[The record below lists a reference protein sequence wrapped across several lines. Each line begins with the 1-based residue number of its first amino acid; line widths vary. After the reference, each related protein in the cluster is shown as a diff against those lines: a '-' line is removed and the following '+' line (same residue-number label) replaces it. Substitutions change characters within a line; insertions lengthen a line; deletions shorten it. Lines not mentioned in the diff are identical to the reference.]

1 MSEFTSQRRLG
12 LKASLRTACKF
23 LPMPLCLGWDTDPT
37 GDDSSPDAKVTGLLL
52 SDIASGAT
60 RVVEGA
66 WMHALY
72 KHTSIAYPPGTIV
85 MNLREAGYTSKIGL
99 PHIAMI
105 STLIIQIFVVLVFMA
120 HGSTRRE
127 GALLLA
133 GGLMRIL
140 ECVFAWKYPPYRPP
154 RSHNQRFCAL
164 HTGMTTKHI
173 LVIRRLSIWKTRLHL
188 GDRSEK
194 IGGKLGSGEQSKSRS
209 GSARGVYGNHFEQF
223 PHPVS
228 APGGYRGK
236 RARCRVGKCLTTR
249 HSVVLDTENPMLDR
263 VVAACQ
269 FANSVSIG
277 FVENIL
283 PDSDGSH
290 EDYRWISTVL
300 GPGPDLEEHPHH
312 QQATTVLQ
320 STLKRRREH
329 QGDSSRHCNNI
340 KIQPWVLN
348 SPSIFLWFYHPWLAR
363 SHSQGIDISMVVGA
377 TEISYMLRNEED
389 GAWYS
394 PEDAEG
400 IR

>member
-127 GALLLA
+127 ARYFWPAASCGFLNIFRFRDVCQFGRRGCTLA
-133 GGLMRIL
+133 IAAKKSVGSLVPGSNPNLGL
-140 ECVFAWKYPPYRPP
+140 A
-154 RSHNQRFCAL
+154 
-164 HTGMTTKHI
+164 
-173 LVIRRLSIWKTRLHL
+173 
-188 GDRSEK
+188 
-194 IGGKLGSGEQSKSRS
+194 
-209 GSARGVYGNHFEQF
+209 SARGVYGNHFEQF
-223 PHPVS
+223 PHPSVLLAGTAAS
-228 APGGYRGK
+228 ELVAAWGNVLP
-236 RARCRVGKCLTTR
+236 TR

-283 PDSDGSH
+283 PIPTGRTKIIGGFRPCWGQVCLDRSERIHGDA
-290 EDYRWISTVL
+290 ETA
-300 GPGPDLEEHPHH
+300 GPDLEEHPHH

-329 QGDSSRHCNNI
+329 QGDSSLLEFNGKSLVAAGVGPKN
-340 KIQPWVLN
+340 K
-348 SPSIFLWFYHPWLAR
+348 FYHPGLPGPIVRVSIFRWWLAQQKSR
-363 SHSQGIDISMVVGA
+363 TKHPSK
-377 TEISYMLRNEED
+377 TMLRNEED

>member
-1 MSEFTSQRRLG
+1 
-12 LKASLRTACKF
+12 
-23 LPMPLCLGWDTDPT
+23 
-37 GDDSSPDAKVTGLLL
+37 
-52 SDIASGAT
+52 
-60 RVVEGA
+60 
-66 WMHALY
+66 
-72 KHTSIAYPPGTIV
+72 
-85 MNLREAGYTSKIGL
+85 
-99 PHIAMI
+99 MI

-127 GALLLA
+127 A
-133 GGLMRIL
+133 
-140 ECVFAWKYPPYRPP
+140 K
-154 RSHNQRFCAL
+154 
-164 HTGMTTKHI
+164 
-173 LVIRRLSIWKTRLHL
+173 
-188 GDRSEK
+188 K

-209 GSARGVYGNHFEQF
+209 GSARGVYGTTSNNFLIPSVLLAGTAASEL
-223 PHPVS
+223 V
-228 APGGYRGK
+228 A
-236 RARCRVGKCLTTR
+236 AWGKCLPAR

-290 EDYRWISTVL
+290 EDYQWISTVL

-329 QGDSSRHCNNI
+329 QGDSSRHCNNL

-348 SPSIFLWFYHPWLAR
+348 SPGIFLWFYHPWIAR